1 MRDFT
6 TDAALRPQP
15 RRDGPDDWPTPP
27 CLVTALVAEVLR
39 ELPPGPLWEP
49 AAGSGVLVR
58 AMQAAGRH
66 VIASDLERD
75 FLSGWVPPGVLF
87 AAVVTNPPFNLDS
100 AFLQRG
106 LELLD
111 SGVVRSLTLLLR
123 HDHLQSESR
132 RPPHCRLAALRR
144 ASLVLICP
152 WRPMWI
158 PNTSGNGR
166 WSFSWVV
173 WHAGGGPA
181 AIRWAKKR
189 RWR

>member
-1 MRDFT
+1 
-6 TDAALRPQP
+6 LP
-15 RRDGPDDWPTPP
+15 RLPAGPI
-27 CLVTALVAEVLR
+27 
-39 ELPPGPLWEP
+39 WEP
-49 AAGSGVLVR
+49 AAGSGALVR

-66 VIASDLERD
+66 VVATDRDHD
-75 FLSGWVPPGVLF
+75 FLGEAVPPGVF
-87 AAVVTNPPFNLDS
+87 AGIVTNPPFNRDS
-100 AFLQRG
+100 EFLRRG
-106 LELLD
+106 LHLLD
-111 SGVVRSLTLLLR
+111 SGVTRSLVLLLR
-123 HDHLQSESR
+123 HDHLQSDSR

-189 RWR
+189 RPR